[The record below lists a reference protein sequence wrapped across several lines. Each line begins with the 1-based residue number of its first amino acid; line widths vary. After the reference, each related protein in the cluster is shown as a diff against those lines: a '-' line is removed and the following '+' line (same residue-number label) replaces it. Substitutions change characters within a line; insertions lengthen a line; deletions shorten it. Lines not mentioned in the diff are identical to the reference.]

1 MKQKSNVVFALAL
14 AFSLAALL
22 GSCANEAGTGEP
34 EQNETNESSQPS
46 QPVETPSIEPAPH
59 ENPSNPGKTP
69 PAEEAPHETEN
80 PAPPAPTG
88 STPSATVQEAMN
100 QLETLPVKGRAP
112 KTGYARSQFGKRW
125 KDIDHNGCDTRN
137 DILNRDLSAK
147 TYRPGTHDCVVLTG
161 TLQEPYT
168 GTQVSFD
175 KKKAASAVQIDHVVA
190 LSDAW
195 QKGAQQLTAE
205 QREQLANDPL
215 NLLAVDGREN
225 QRKSDG
231 DAATW
236 LPPNKAFRCRY
247 VSLQV
252 NVKTKYH
259 LWVTSAEKDA
269 MARVLSKCSG
279 AVGWQNSTPATQVG
293 AGNRL
298 TRNFSG

>member
-1 MKQKSNVVFALAL
+1 MKQKSNVVFTLTL
-14 AFSLAALL
+14 AFSLVALL
-22 GSCANEAGTGEP
+22 CSCSDGAVTGESKP
-34 EQNETNESSQPS
+34 VEASESSQASWPAEM
-46 QPVETPSIEPAPH
+46 PRLEPAPH
-59 ENPSNPGKTP
+59 ETPSDSAETS
-69 PAEEAPHETEN
+69 PAEASQEPEETPHETET
-80 PAPPAPTG
+80 PAAQAPAGDTAA
-88 STPSATVQEAMN
+88 SATAQVAMN
-100 QLETLPVKGRAP
+100 QLEALPVKGRAP

-236 LPPNKAFRCRY
+236 LPPNKAFRCQY
-247 VSLQV
+247 VSTQV

-259 LWVTSAEKDA
+259 LWVTPAEKDA
-269 MARVLSKCSG
+269 MARVLSEC
-279 AVGWQNSTPATQVG
+279 A
-293 AGNRL
+293 
-298 TRNFSG
+298 